1 MVKRGVCLNVF
12 EVSWEVCNKV
22 GGIYTVV
29 KSKAKNMV
37 DRYGEEYFLI
47 GPYFP
52 QNALGEFEE
61 KMPSEKLKR
70 VFEKLK
76 KEGIVCH
83 YGRWLID
90 GQPQTIL
97 IDFAGFTKNT
107 NKIKGEFWEK
117 YGIDSLSTRFHDYD
131 EPLTWACAAGRL
143 IEVLA
148 SKPTVAHFHEW
159 LSGGGLLYLKS
170 VNAEAATVF
179 TTHATMIGRSL
190 ASSDVDIYSRLKEIN
205 ADEEAARIGIQAKH
219 LTEKSC
225 AANADVFTTVSE
237 ITGIEA
243 EAFLGRKPD
252 VLLLNG
258 LDMES
263 FPTFE
268 DAAIKH
274 RLLRRKIKDFIM
286 AYFFPY
292 YSFDIENTF
301 IYFLAGRYE
310 FRDKGIDIYIKSL
323 AKLNAKLKEEKC
335 QYTIV
340 AFIWVPGN
348 IRGIK
353 PELLSSKTVFE
364 DIQEDLHDENDEIV
378 SRLIYSMAAK
388 KSVNAEKLLGKSL
401 SAELKRKVLRFRSKG
416 TPPIS
421 THDLYN
427 EEQDS
432 IINAVKSAG
441 LLNRQEDKV
450 KVIFY
455 PIYLKSADKLLN
467 LSYYEA
473 MQGSHF
479 GVFPSYYE
487 PWGYTPL
494 EAAALAVSSVTTD
507 LAGFGS
513 YVSENSGKEAK
524 TPGIFVVKRFQ
535 RKDSEVINEL
545 SRFMLR
551 FAHFSKEERI
561 KNKIDAKRLASQAD
575 WKIFIEN
582 YIEAHKKAIKKRW
595 G

>member
-1 MVKRGVCLNVF
+1 MQTANVF

-37 DRYGEEYFLI
+37 NRYGENYFLI

-52 QNALGEFEE
+52 QKALGEFEE
-61 KMPSEKLKR
+61 KMPSERLKKVFDKLKP
-70 VFEKLK
+70 
-76 KEGIVCH
+76 EGIVCH
-83 YGRWLID
+83 YGRWLVE
-90 GQPQTIL
+90 GEPHVIL
-97 IDFAGFTKNT
+97 IDFAGFTKNA
-107 NKIKGEFWEK
+107 NRIKGEFWEK
-117 YGIDSLSTRFHDYD
+117 YGIDSLNTKYYDYD
-131 EPLTWACAAGRL
+131 EPLTWAYAAGKV
-143 IEVLA
+143 IEAFA

-159 LSGGGLLYLKS
+159 LSGGGLLYLKY

-190 ASSDVDIYSRLKEIN
+190 ASADVDIYSKLKEIN
-205 ADEEAARIGIQAKH
+205 ADEEARRIGIQAKH

-237 ITGIEA
+237 ITGIES

-252 VLLLNG
+252 VILPNG
-258 LDMES
+258 LDIES

-274 RLLRRKIKDFIM
+274 RLLRRKIKDFVM
-286 AYFFPY
+286 GYFFPY
-292 YSFDIENTF
+292 YSFDIEKTF
-301 IYFLAGRYE
+301 IYFIAGRYE
-310 FRDKGIDIYIKSL
+310 FRDKGIDLYIKAL
-323 AKLNAKLKEEKC
+323 EKLNRMLKEEKSS
-335 QYTIV
+335 YTIV
-340 AFIWVPGN
+340 AFIWVPAN

-353 PELLSSKTVFE
+353 PDLLGSKTVFA
-364 DIQEDLHDENDEIV
+364 DIQEDLNDEKDEIV
-378 SRLIYSMAAK
+378 SRLIYAMAAK
-388 KSVNAEKLLGKSL
+388 KGVNAEKLLGKSF
-401 SAELKRKVLRFRSKG
+401 ATEIKKKVMAFRTKG
-416 TPPIS
+416 VPPIS
-421 THDLYN
+421 THDIYN

-455 PIYLKSADKLLN
+455 PIYLTSADKLLN
-467 LSYYEA
+467 LSYYES
-473 MQGSHF
+473 MQGSHL

-494 EAAALAVSSVTTD
+494 EAAALAVASVTTD
-507 LAGFGS
+507 LAGFGR
-513 YVSENSGKEAK
+513 YVEEMTAKKQK

-535 RKDSEVINEL
+535 RKDEEVVDEL
-545 SRFMLR
+545 AKIMLD
-551 FAHFSKEERI
+551 FSHFSKEDRI
-561 KNKIDAKRLASQAD
+561 KNKIDAKRLASKAD
-575 WKIFIEN
+575 WRIFIEN
-582 YIEAHKKAIKKRW
+582 YIDAHNKAIKKRW